1 MDVMKEGE
9 ITEIRQSEATL
20 GLGCTRHEEQ
30 WSVLNTAGKLMANS
44 KQAAR
49 GEFLS

>member
-20 GLGCTRHEEQ
+20 GLGCTRNEEQ
-30 WSVLNTAGKLMANS
+30 WSVLNTAGTDG
-44 KQAAR
+44 KQ
-49 GEFLS
+49 